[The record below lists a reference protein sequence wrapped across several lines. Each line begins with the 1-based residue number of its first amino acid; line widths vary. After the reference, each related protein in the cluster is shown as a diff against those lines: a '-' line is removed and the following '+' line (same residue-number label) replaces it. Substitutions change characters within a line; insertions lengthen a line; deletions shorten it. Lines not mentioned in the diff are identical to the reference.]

1 MTDELARA
9 LVQQATRDS
18 RQLVAQQ
25 LRSLERANAV
35 RCSRARLRRDV
46 SKGRRSAAD
55 VILDPPAE
63 ALTAT
68 IGALLTW
75 QRGWGSVRA
84 ERFLAALRAEE
95 LARVSVGRA
104 LQNVTPRERSVIAER
119 LREELGDRLAQRG
132 TREDA
137 DG

>member
-9 LVQQATRDS
+9 VAQQATGEGRGV
-18 RQLVAQQ
+18 VAQH
-25 LRSLERANAV
+25 LRALERANEV

-46 SKGRRSAAD
+46 TRGQRSAAE

-68 IGALLTW
+68 IGELLTW

-84 ERFLAALRAEE
+84 ERFLAALGAKE
-95 LARVSVGRA
+95 LAFVSVGRV
-104 LQNVTPRERSVIAER
+104 LQNVMPRERSVIAER
-119 LREELGDRLAQRG
+119 LRAELGDRLARRD
-132 TREDA
+132 TREDV